1 MKSREEVL
9 RFCIVF
15 LRRDFEIE
23 KKNFL
28 MLAKLLASFAANIID
43 GCELHIGGGYRS
55 KLR

>member
-15 LRRDFEIE
+15 IRRDFEIE

-43 GCELHIGGGYRS
+43 GSELHIGGWHCR
-55 KLR
+55 